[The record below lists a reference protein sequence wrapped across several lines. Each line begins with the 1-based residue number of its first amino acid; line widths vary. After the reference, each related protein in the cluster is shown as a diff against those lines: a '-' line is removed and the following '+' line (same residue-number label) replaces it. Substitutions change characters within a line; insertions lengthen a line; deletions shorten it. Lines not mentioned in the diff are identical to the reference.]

1 MSTQELHRFQQIVL
15 ADADL
20 ERELRGCLDRA
31 SFVRLVIDRARQHGC
46 AVEAADIE
54 AAFDATARNW
64 ITRGAE
70 R

>member
-1 MSTQELHRFQQIVL
+1 MSARELHRFQQIVL
-15 ADADL
+15 ADTDL

-31 SFVRLVIDRARQHGC
+31 SFIALVIERARQHDC
-46 AVEAADIE
+46 AVEPADID
-54 AAFDATARNW
+54 AAFSETARNW